1 MCHDLNVEMEGED
14 EEPSSV
20 PSSCRDRTSGSCTWL
35 LRGGSRDVVVARA
48 RRWPTQ
54 LGFPAEEPFAETKK
68 CLQHEFLLARYLT
81 EWAVSFLPCLEGGGG
96 GEQVWR
102 AFPRAGFSKSPLR
115 SWVARR
121 NLCGS
126 KKRTFRL
133 LNHSSTA
140 VLNASTGL
148 LCVCDIL
155 S

>member
-1 MCHDLNVEMEGED
+1 M
-14 EEPSSV
+14 
-20 PSSCRDRTSGSCTWL
+20 
-35 LRGGSRDVVVARA
+35 VVARA

-96 GEQVWR
+96 GEQVRR